1 MRPSLRMDLAIRPAV
16 PRHRNNRVLLVCRV
30 RNVKTDPANMIA
42 ETVSGRGAPLVTLTN
57 VHKEYQLGKTNVV
70 ALREITLSI
79 EKGFFAAVA
88 GPSGSGKTTL
98 LNIIGCLDLP
108 TTGNVSILG
117 RDVPHYSD
125 DELSHFRARKLG
137 FIFQSFNLIPVLN
150 VYENVEFPLRLNRMP
165 KAEIASRT
173 AEMLEAVGLTVQRH
187 QRPNQLSGGQRQR
200 VAVARALVTRPELV
214 LADETTANLDS
225 ATGARMIDLLRTM
238 RDRFATTF
246 LFSTHDAVML
256 SHAEQ
261 HFTMRDGCLVQDRQS
276 SG

>member
-1 MRPSLRMDLAIRPAV
+1 
-16 PRHRNNRVLLVCRV
+16 
-30 RNVKTDPANMIA
+30 MIA
-42 ETVSGRGAPLVTLTN
+42 KTVSAGQAPLVTLTK

-79 EKGFFAAVA
+79 ERGFFAAVA

-117 RDVPHYSD
+117 RDVAHYSD

-137 FIFQSFNLIPVLN
+137 FIFQTFNLIPVLN
-150 VYENVEFPLRLNRMP
+150 VYENVEFPLRLNRTP

-214 LADETTANLDS
+214 LADEPTANLDS
-225 ATGARMIDLLRTM
+225 VTGARMIDLLRTM

-256 SHAEQ
+256 THAEQ
-261 HFTMRDGCLVQDRQS
+261 HFTMRDGSLVQDRQ
-276 SG
+276 

>member
-1 MRPSLRMDLAIRPAV
+1 MTAEPASLR
-16 PRHRNNRVLLVCRV
+16 
-30 RNVKTDPANMIA
+30 
-42 ETVSGRGAPLVTLTN
+42 SAPLVTLSH

-79 EKGFFAAVA
+79 QRGFFAAIA

-108 TTGNVSILG
+108 TAGNVSVLG
-117 RDVPHYSD
+117 QDVAEYSD
-125 DELSHFRARKLG
+125 DELSHFRAHKLG
-137 FIFQSFNLIPVLN
+137 FIFQTFNLIPVLN
-150 VYENVEFPLRLNRMP
+150 VYENVEYPLRLNRTP
-165 KAEIASRT
+165 KEEIESRT
-173 AEMLEAVGLTVQRH
+173 SEMIDAVGLTAQRK

-214 LADETTANLDS
+214 LADEPTANLDS
-225 ATGARMIDLLRTM
+225 ETGARMIDLLRAM

-246 LFSTHDAVML
+246 LFSTHDAMML